1 MTMTNLALNVV
12 AVRVL
17 DGSTFYGRQLRVIAN
32 GHAFSDCRDID
43 GTFCEDCSHCGTRN
57 AHAAPLVVRFTEL
70 EEVVLCLQADIRA
83 LEFDRR
89 QTDGRVFSTQV
100 YFRTLS
106 LKHDL
111 GSLFFFYFL
120 PLAWS

>member
-32 GHAFSDCRDID
+32 GDAFSDCRDTD
-43 GTFCEDCSHCGTRN
+43 GTFCEDCAHCGTRN
-57 AHAAPLVVRFTEL
+57 AHTAPLVVRVTEL
-70 EEVVLCLQADIRA
+70 EEEVLRLQAAIRA

-89 QTDGRVFSTQV
+89 QKDDRVFTTQV

-106 LKHDL
+106 LKHGL
-111 GSLFFFYFL
+111 G
-120 PLAWS
+120 